1 MSPPGHSNLVS
12 LVAHN
17 FTKLALLKA
26 YLRIQRFEVLY
37 FNILICIF
45 ETYPSSSFT
54 ENDGSLRIPG
64 HDSLKIGHFSREE
77 ALRIPNLIRKSIDEF
92 TRERAFSILIS
103 LRWYLFVMQPL
114 RMNEHI

>member
-45 ETYPSSSFT
+45 ETYPVLVLQRMMEVGEYLDMIPLKLVIFPESRHCESPILL
-54 ENDGSLRIPG
+54 ENP
-64 HDSLKIGHFSREE
+64 
-77 ALRIPNLIRKSIDEF
+77 
-92 TRERAFSILIS
+92 
-103 LRWYLFVMQPL
+103 
-114 RMNEHI
+114 